1 MRKQRIKGM
10 ISWIFVSAV
19 LEAVVFFRDSAMAFY
34 CMVFWFLVPL
44 VSTALNLY
52 IRKNLKVEISCP
64 ASAEKGK
71 EQNADIYIENRGKL
85 PIVHSFVR
93 VQTENKLTK
102 EVIEC
107 DLALPIAAGKRTKE
121 SFSFRSDYC
130 GYLTMK
136 ITGVFLMDWLG
147 FLAVRCKKNGTQS
160 VAKTVVLPDTFVPQ
174 IILEP
179 ASGST
184 EEAEEWSPFRK
195 GKNQTETYALRDYAP
210 GDSLRQIH
218 WKLSSKRG
226 QLIVR
231 EPSLPEIKTLL
242 LFWNEEGQAEAG
254 EMDAMA
260 EVVSSAAQMIWE
272 MGETFTLG
280 WQQNEESCY
289 MPVGTEEELQQAI
302 AQMLKGEFPAE
313 EQTQNAYAKVIYFG
327 MEDQEEGNLPDELE
341 EAQVTEVLC
350 TREPERR
357 IAEPGRIIY
366 CAGTY
371 REDLIR
377 MEL

>member
-10 ISWIFVSAV
+10 VSWIFVLAV
-19 LEAVVFFRDSAMAFY
+19 LVAVVFLRDSIMAFY
-34 CMVFWFLVPL
+34 CMIFWFLIPF

-71 EQNADIYIENRGKL
+71 EQKADIYIENRGKL
-85 PIVHSFVR
+85 PAVHSFVR
-93 VQTENKLTK
+93 VQMKNKLTR
-102 EVIEC
+102 EVMIR
-107 DLALPIAAGKRTKE
+107 DLALPIATGNRTKE
-121 SFSFRSDYC
+121 NFSFRSDYC

-136 ITGVFLMDWLG
+136 ITGVFLLDWIG
-147 FLAVRCKKNGTQS
+147 FLTVRCKAETDQTE
-160 VAKTVVLPDTFVPQ
+160 AKTVVLPDTFAPQ
-174 IILEP
+174 ILLEP

-184 EEAEEWSPFRK
+184 EEAEEWSPFRR
-195 GKNQTETYALRDYAP
+195 GNDQTETYALRDYAP

-218 WKLSSKRG
+218 WKLSSKRR

-231 EPSLPEIKTLL
+231 ESSLPEIKTLL
-242 LFWNEEGQAEAG
+242 LFWNKGGQAAAE

-260 EVVSSAAQMIWE
+260 EVVSSAAQTIWE

-280 WQQNEESCY
+280 WQQSEESCY
-289 MPVGTEEELQQAI
+289 VPVGTEEELQQAI
-302 AQMLKGEFPAE
+302 AQMLKGELPAE
-313 EQTQNAYAKVIYFG
+313 EQTQNMYAKGIYFEMADRG
-327 MEDQEEGNLPDELE
+327 EGNIPNVMR

-350 TREPERR
+350 TGEPVRR

-366 CAGTY
+366 CAETY
-371 REDLIR
+371 REDLMR